1 MRAANLYEQ
10 MLSGRWSQI
19 DEAWHDDLVSVR
31 RLQEALEQ
39 TTGRKVRDYENV
51 YLNAVHKSSKNKVM
65 MDRLVFDLVDPMI
78 DAVKAITSKHMFDQ
92 DEVEQYLNCKHGLER
107 NQVLAQRKADEAM
120 ANDEKRF
127 VNLVAKYFAE
137 QNFTPTNDH
146 FKNAAR
152 AVAEQCA
159 AQGMDAA
166 QTHTQ
171 AVSAASAYVQSN
183 AADYLSKARGRDY
196 SGLTGIFDPEG
207 KHSYSV
213 ADLEDLAR
221 NYVNNFENE
230 VGKQDID
237 ELWKRIHALNNYS
250 LHQSYRSGLISKE
263 QYDDTRKMYQ
273 WYVPL
278 RGFDET
284 TADDIYDY
292 LSHGEP
298 RTQQVMREAK
308 GRTSRA
314 ANILATMVNMGG
326 SAIMHGNNNQVKQ
339 KLLNLALNYDN
350 PLFSVSKAYYVQ
362 NPSTGYWEIAQRM
375 PNESWDDY
383 KARMEKEA
391 QNGTAVEMKDG
402 LGIPLRTMQWQA
414 DEHAVHVKRNG
425 QEYIVYI
432 NGNPRAAQAINGLL
446 RGEPTK
452 PGVVEK
458 SLQKTMSWLSKSVTS
473 LNPEFVISN
482 FERDLSSAVTVSRG
496 KYGAGYAGA
505 FMANVGRISPI
516 SASVSKKTKWTGIYN
531 LFTKWKDGTLDM
543 NNETE
548 KYFKE
553 FMENGGET
561 GFTTTLTV
569 DDYQAQ
575 IERRLADTKSIRQH
589 AADGFNAIEQF
600 VDTANRGVENICRFA
615 AYMTSRQRGESILT
629 SVQDAKEVS
638 TNFNLHGSGALG
650 NSAIRKIALFV
661 NPAMQSVWQYA
672 ELTAKHPAR
681 MLRMAGA
688 TAMLG
693 AGLTVLMATVGPLF
707 ASGGDGDDGDEGF
720 DYWHITP
727 FTRRNYIIIPTPWNG
742 KYVKYN
748 LAPEIR
754 AIYGLGV
761 IAAEAAMG
769 HCKHENVAGAM
780 LNQLSQLIPVSFFE
794 PQKLLDVNG
803 DPAWKS
809 IAKAFTP
816 AYVNPLAEAYLWNE
830 DFMGRPISRDDKS
843 YTNGSKPQF
852 KLASDDT
859 FKPFVEVSRFFNRIT
874 GGTDYTKGFIDFNPS
889 KVAHLGKSYLG
900 GIYTFVEKV
909 IKTGYWMAEGMP
921 EGELDS
927 RDVPILNRF
936 LTTTDSDYS
945 RFLQTNTDFNFYKG
959 EYESTKNA
967 VKGYEKEMERGDTKN
982 ADEYN
987 ALLASDE
994 YKRYLLIEDSGI
1006 TTDLKKLGEE
1016 LKEANSAE
1024 EQKAKTKEI
1033 YQTRQRLV
1041 KAINKADE
1049 EGLLDKYAEEN
1060 LTKQIAKEADP
1071 DKRLL
1076 LQAKRNMRRAEIRVQ
1091 LGLMPKANYDR
1102 LKDAY
1107 SGIGLAD

>member
-1 MRAANLYEQ
+1 
-10 MLSGRWSQI
+10 
-19 DEAWHDDLVSVR
+19 
-31 RLQEALEQ
+31 
-39 TTGRKVRDYENV
+39 
-51 YLNAVHKSSKNKVM
+51 
-65 MDRLVFDLVDPMI
+65 
-78 DAVKAITSKHMFDQ
+78 
-92 DEVEQYLNCKHGLER
+92 
-107 NQVLAQRKADEAM
+107 
-120 ANDEKRF
+120 
-127 VNLVAKYFAE
+127 
-137 QNFTPTNDH
+137 
-146 FKNAAR
+146 
-152 AVAEQCA
+152 
-159 AQGMDAA
+159 
-166 QTHTQ
+166 
-171 AVSAASAYVQSN
+171 
-183 AADYLSKARGRDY
+183 
-196 SGLTGIFDPEG
+196 
-207 KHSYSV
+207 
-213 ADLEDLAR
+213 
-221 NYVNNFENE
+221 
-230 VGKQDID
+230 
-237 ELWKRIHALNNYS
+237 
-250 LHQSYRSGLISKE
+250 
-263 QYDDTRKMYQ
+263 
-273 WYVPL
+273 
-278 RGFDET
+278 
-284 TADDIYDY
+284 
-292 LSHGEP
+292 
-298 RTQQVMREAK
+298 
-308 GRTSRA
+308 
-314 ANILATMVNMGG
+314 
-326 SAIMHGNNNQVKQ
+326 
-339 KLLNLALNYDN
+339 
-350 PLFSVSKAYYVQ
+350 
-362 NPSTGYWEIAQRM
+362 
-375 PNESWDDY
+375 
-383 KARMEKEA
+383 
-391 QNGTAVEMKDG
+391 MK
-402 LGIPLRTMQWQA
+402 WQA

-452 PGVVEK
+452 PGVLEK
-458 SLQKTMSWLSKSVTS
+458 TLQKTMSWLSKSVTS

-496 KYGAGYAGA
+496 KYGAGYAKS

-516 SASVSKKTKWTGIYN
+516 SSTVSGKTKWTGIYN
-531 LFTKWKDGTLDM
+531 LFTKWTDGTLDM

-575 IERRLADTKSIRQH
+575 IERRLADVKSIRQH
-589 AADGFNAIEQF
+589 LADGFNAVEGF

-681 MLRMAGA
+681 MLRMAGG

-707 ASGGDGDDGDEGF
+707 MGGGGDGDDGF
-720 DYWHITP
+720 DYWHINP
-727 FTRRNYIIIPTPWNG
+727 FTRRNYLIIPTPWNG
-742 KYVKYN
+742 SYVKYN

-780 LNQLSQLIPVSFFE
+780 LNQLAQLSPVSFFE

-816 AYVNPLAEAYLWNE
+816 AYANPAAEAYLWNE

-843 YTNGSKPQF
+843 YTSGSKPQF

-859 FKPFVEVSRFFNRIT
+859 FEPFVEVSRFLNRIT

-900 GIYTFVEKV
+900 GIYTFVEKMV
-909 IKTGYWMAEGMP
+909 KTGYWMAEGMP
-921 EGELDS
+921 EGELEM
-927 RDVPILNRF
+927 RDVPVLSRF
-936 LTTTDSDYS
+936 LTSTNNDYS
-945 RFLQTNTDFNFYKG
+945 RFLQTNTDYRFYQG
-959 EYESTKNA
+959 EYESTKQA
-967 VKGYEKEMERGDTKN
+967 VKGYEEEKKRGDTKN

-994 YKRYLLIEDSGI
+994 YKRYLLVEDSGI

-1049 EGLLDKYAEEN
+1049 EGLLDKYATEN
-1060 LTKQIAKEADP
+1060 LTKQIAKETDP

-1076 LQAKRNMRRAEIRVQ
+1076 LQAKRNMQRAEIRVQ
-1091 LGLMPKANYDR
+1091 LGLMKKENFDR
-1102 LKDAY
+1102 LKEAY
-1107 SGIGLAD
+1107 QGIGLAD